1 MIRYVRVF
9 KKVNVGAA
17 PGMKYLARLF
27 RGNDVTI
34 DQLCQEITESTTL
47 SYPDVLACLK
57 AFEINIAK
65 HIQNGSA
72 IKLGIL
78 GAFVPKIKATAKE
91 TLEEVD
97 ASTIKSATCRFYPS
111 VEFKRNLAK
120 ASFVEANLDI
130 KGLQSGDAPV
140 VDPETPVNP

>member
-65 HIQNGSA
+65 HVQNGSA
-72 IKLGIL
+72 VKFNIL
-78 GAFVPKIKATAKE
+78 GSFIPKIKATAKE

-97 ASTIKSATCRFYPS
+97 ASTIKNFSCRFYPS
-111 VEFKRNLAK
+111 VDFKRNLAK
-120 ASFVEANLDI
+120 ANFVEADLNI
-130 KGLQSGDAPV
+130 KGIQFKDEEEVVAP
-140 VDPETPVNP
+140 

>member
-78 GAFVPKIKATAKE
+78 GSFVPKIKATAKE

-120 ASFVEANLDI
+120 ANFVEADLNI
-130 KGLQSGDAPV
+130 KGIQFKDEEEV
-140 VDPETPVNP
+140 VNP

>member
-65 HIQNGSA
+65 HVQNGSA
-72 IKLGIL
+72 VKFNIL
-78 GAFVPKIKATAKE
+78 GSFIPKIKATAKE

-97 ASTIKSATCRFYPS
+97 ASTIKNFSCRFYPS
-111 VEFKRNLAK
+111 VDFKRNLAK
-120 ASFVEANLDI
+120 ANFVEAELNI
-130 KGLQSGDAPV
+130 KGIQFKDEEEV
-140 VDPETPVNP
+140 VNP

>member
-65 HIQNGSA
+65 HVQNGSA
-72 IKLGIL
+72 VKFNIL
-78 GAFVPKIKATAKE
+78 GSFIPKIKATAKE

-97 ASTIKSATCRFYPS
+97 ASTIKNFSCRFYPS
-111 VEFKRNLAK
+111 VDFKRNLAK
-120 ASFVEANLDI
+120 ANFVEADLNI
-130 KGLQSGDAPV
+130 KGIQFKDEEEV
-140 VDPETPVNP
+140 VNP